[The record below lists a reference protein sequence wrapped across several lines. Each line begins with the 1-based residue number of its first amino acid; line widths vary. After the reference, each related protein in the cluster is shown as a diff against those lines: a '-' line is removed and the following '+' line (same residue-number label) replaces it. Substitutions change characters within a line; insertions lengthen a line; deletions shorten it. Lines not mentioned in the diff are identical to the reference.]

1 MPIDQVLDLLR
12 CPHCGCLFEP
22 AEQSLR
28 CASGHHFDVARQG
41 YVNLLPGPPPR
52 NADTSEMVAARE
64 RFLVAG
70 HYNLLLDAL
79 EQAIATQDASMGEHP
94 VLIDTGAGPGWYLAG
109 LLERLTGHRPTVRGL
124 ATDVAVPAV
133 RRAARRH
140 PRMSAVVADSWAGLP
155 IGDGLADVVLS
166 VFAPRNPG
174 EAVRVLRPGGRWIVL
189 AAEPDHLAGL
199 RRRLGLLNVEPG
211 KQQRLLDSLPAE
223 LKLVDSWRVEASL
236 QLSATA
242 VADLVAMGPNAF
254 HARSGPDSPSVSE
267 IGTETGEANVA
278 VRVTV
283 AVNRR

>member
-28 CASGHHFDVARQG
+28 CASGHRFDVARQG

-109 LLERLTGHRPTVRGL
+109 LLERLTATGRRYGDWPPTWRC
-124 ATDVAVPAV
+124 
-133 RRAARRH
+133 RR
-140 PRMSAVVADSWAGLP
+140 S
-155 IGDGLADVVLS
+155 
-166 VFAPRNPG
+166 
-174 EAVRVLRPGGRWIVL
+174 GGR
-189 AAEPDHLAGL
+189 PDDTHG
-199 RRRLGLLNVEPG
+199 
-211 KQQRLLDSLPAE
+211 
-223 LKLVDSWRVEASL
+223 
-236 QLSATA
+236 
-242 VADLVAMGPNAF
+242 
-254 HARSGPDSPSVSE
+254 
-267 IGTETGEANVA
+267 
-278 VRVTV
+278 
-283 AVNRR
+283 

>member
-12 CPHCGCLFEP
+12 CPHCGSAFEP
-22 AEQSLR
+22 SEQSLR
-28 CASGHHFDVARQG
+28 CGSGHRFDVARQG

-64 RFLVAG
+64 RFLLAG
-70 HYNLLLDAL
+70 HYTVLLDAL
-79 EQAIATQDASMGEHP
+79 EQAMAAQDGLGQDP

-109 LLERLTGHRPTVRGL
+109 LLERLAGHRPTVRGL

-140 PRMSAVVADSWAGLP
+140 PRMAAVVADSWAGLP
-155 IGDGLADVVLS
+155 IPDGVADVLLS

-223 LKLVDSWRVEASL
+223 LKLVDSWRVVASL

-254 HARSGPDSPSVSE
+254 HARTGPDSPSVSE
-267 IGTETGEANVA
+267 IGAEAVEANVA

-283 AVNRR
+283 AVSRR